1 MATKR
6 RPTKKVNPTM
16 TFEND
21 FDSEVGTSTTSGRYG
36 QINANDT
43 KLPLEIASHTDDD
56 ADETTNN
63 DNTTLSLTAKYRQ
76 EKHQTKLRHWKESEY
91 AAGLVE
97 PTWADELE
105 KYNRE
110 GRAGCCCCCP
120 AGSVELDQMFQEEMD
135 PGCGCIYLSAVVCS
149 RLGADRIGN
158 MAVLK
163 SRYVMV
169 EVDDDDDGGEDEEFV
184 NDDEEALRNRNKTD
198 TDGNKI
204 TESAEASKAKR
215 MVRKREIQFIVGP
228 FWPMLLGITYPLIF
242 GVSGFTLFVGLPYRA
257 WYVKLGWAVLTILLI
272 RALFNTGFRD
282 PGILTRHRDP
292 PENENDEEEDMPR
305 RRVGFR
311 WGTEGGP
318 WRWSE
323 QAQSYRPRNSS
334 YDPDTAV
341 IVEEFDHTCPW
352 TGTAIGKKN
361 MRSFQMFV
369 ALVFIC
375 LIMDIILLTMPAN
388 IQYSKVRV
396 QHHKP
401 KAKGGGVL

>member
-1 MATKR
+1 MATQR
-6 RPTKKVNPTM
+6 RAVKKLNPTTTM
-16 TFEND
+16 TSLKND
-21 FDSEVGTSTTSGRYG
+21 FDSEAGTSTTSGRYG
-36 QINANDT
+36 QINADDNN
-43 KLPLEIASHTDDD
+43 KLPLEIASGDDD
-56 ADETTNN
+56 DDQQPADITNN
-63 DNTTLSLTAKYRQ
+63 DDTLSLTEKYRQ
-76 EKHQTKLRHWKESEY
+76 EKHQNKLRHWKEGEFAS
-91 AAGLVE
+91 GLVE

-110 GRAGCCCCCP
+110 GRSGCCCCCP
-120 AGSVELDQMFQEEMD
+120 PSAELDQMFQEEID

-169 EVDDDDDGGEDEEFV
+169 EVEDDDDGEEHEEFV
-184 NDDEEALRNRNKTD
+184 NDDEEALRNRNKGSD
-198 TDGNKI
+198 TKNDEK
-204 TESAEASKAKR
+204 TKKQTKR
-215 MVRKREIQFIVGP
+215 MVRKREIQFVVGP

-242 GVSGFTLFVGLPYRA
+242 GVSGLTLFVGLPYRA
-257 WYVKLGWAVLTILLI
+257 WYIKLGWTILTVLLI

-282 PGILTRHRDP
+282 PGILTRHKDP
-292 PENENDEEEDMPR
+292 PENENDEEDDAPL

-323 QAQSYRPRNSS
+323 QAQTYRPRNSC

-341 IVEEFDHTCPW
+341 VVEEFDHTCPW

-361 MRSFQMFV
+361 MGSFQMFV

-375 LIMDIILLTMPAN
+375 LIMDIFLLTAPAK
-388 IQYSKVRV
+388 IV
-396 QHHKP
+396 
-401 KAKGGGVL
+401 

>member
-6 RPTKKVNPTM
+6 RPIKKEVSPTM
-16 TFEND
+16 TSLLTHD
-21 FDSEVGTSTTSGRYG
+21 FDSEAGTSTSCRYG
-36 QINANDT
+36 QVDTNDN
-43 KLPLEIASHTDDD
+43 KLPLEISSGNDDD
-56 ADETTNN
+56 DHQPT
-63 DNTTLSLTAKYRQ
+63 DTTLSLSAKYRQ

-110 GRAGCCCCCP
+110 GRSGCCCCCP
-120 AGSVELDQMFQEEMD
+120 PSAELNQVFQEEMD

-169 EVDDDDDGGEDEEFV
+169 EVEDERQGEEDEEAFV
-184 NDDEEALRNRNKTD
+184 NDDEEALRNRNKSD
-198 TDGNKI
+198 TDGKKN
-204 TESAEASKAKR
+204 TEQVTTR

-242 GVSGFTLFVGLPYRA
+242 GVSGLTLFVGLPYRA
-257 WYVKLGWAVLTILLI
+257 WYIKLGWAVLTILLI

-282 PGILTRHRDP
+282 PGILIRQKDP
-292 PENENDEEEDMPR
+292 PENDDEEEEDMPR

-334 YDPDTAV
+334 YDTDTAV

-361 MRSFQMFV
+361 MGSFQMFV
-369 ALVFIC
+369 GLVFIC
-375 LIMDIILLTMPAN
+375 LIMDIFLLTAPAR
-388 IQYSKVRV
+388 IEYSN
-396 QHHKP
+396 
-401 KAKGGGVL
+401 

>member
-6 RPTKKVNPTM
+6 RPKTVSPTM
-16 TFEND
+16 TSLTHD
-21 FDSEVGTSTTSGRYG
+21 FDSEAGTSTAGRYG
-36 QINANDT
+36 QVSTNDD
-43 KLPLEIASHTDDD
+43 KLPLEISSGNDDD
-56 ADETTNN
+56 DQHPTDTA
-63 DNTTLSLTAKYRQ
+63 LSLTEKYRQ
-76 EKHQTKLRHWKESEY
+76 EKHQSKLRHWKESEY

-110 GRAGCCCCCP
+110 GRSGCCCCCP
-120 AGSVELDQMFQEEMD
+120 PSAELNQVFQEEMD

-169 EVDDDDDGGEDEEFV
+169 EVDVDDGEEDEEEFV
-184 NDDEEALRNRNKTD
+184 NDDEEALRNRNKSD
-198 TDGNKI
+198 NDGKKN
-204 TESAEASKAKR
+204 TEKVTKR

-242 GVSGFTLFVGLPYRA
+242 GVSGLTLYSGLPYRA
-257 WYVKLGWAVLTILLI
+257 WYIKLGWAVLTILLI

-282 PGILTRHRDP
+282 PGILTRYKDP
-292 PENENDEEEDMPR
+292 PENENEEEDIPR

-361 MRSFQMFV
+361 MGSFQVFV

-375 LIMDIILLTMPAN
+375 LIMDIFLLTAPAR
-388 IQYSKVRV
+388 IEYSK
-396 QHHKP
+396 
-401 KAKGGGVL
+401 

>member
-6 RPTKKVNPTM
+6 RATKKLPTM
-16 TFEND
+16 TND
-21 FDSEVGTSTTSGRYG
+21 FDSEAVAGRYG
-36 QINANDT
+36 QINSNDT
-43 KLPLEIASHTDDD
+43 ALPLEISDNDNDDD
-56 ADETTNN
+56 QNNQSADTTG
-63 DNTTLSLTAKYRQ
+63 TLSLTTKYRQ
-76 EKHQTKLRHWKESEY
+76 EKHQAKLRHWKESDY

-110 GRAGCCCCCP
+110 GRGGCCCCCCP
-120 AGSVELDQMFQEEMD
+120 ANSVEFDQMFQEEMD

-169 EVDDDDDGGEDEEFV
+169 EVDDEEDGEEEEFV
-184 NDDEEALRNRNKTD
+184 NDDDDEEALRNRNKTD
-198 TDGNKI
+198 IDGRKKT
-204 TESAEASKAKR
+204 TELAKKTPKAKR

-242 GVSGFTLFVGLPYRA
+242 GVSGWTLVVGLPYRA
-257 WYVKLGWAVLTILLI
+257 WYIKLGWAVLTILLI

-282 PGILTRHRDP
+282 PGILMRHRDP
-292 PENENDEEEDMPR
+292 PPSENEEEEDTPR

-323 QAQSYRPRNSS
+323 QAQSYRPRNSC

-341 IVEEFDHTCPW
+341 IVEEFDHT
-352 TGTAIGKKN
+352 
-361 MRSFQMFV
+361 
-369 ALVFIC
+369 
-375 LIMDIILLTMPAN
+375 
-388 IQYSKVRV
+388 
-396 QHHKP
+396 
-401 KAKGGGVL
+401 

>member
-1 MATKR
+1 
-6 RPTKKVNPTM
+6 M
-16 TFEND
+16 TSLLTHD
-21 FDSEVGTSTTSGRYG
+21 FDSEAGTSTSGRYG
-36 QINANDT
+36 KVDTNDN
-43 KLPLEIASHTDDD
+43 KLPLEISSGNDDD
-56 ADETTNN
+56 DHQPT
-63 DNTTLSLTAKYRQ
+63 DTTLSLSAKYRQ

-110 GRAGCCCCCP
+110 GRSGCCCCCP
-120 AGSVELDQMFQEEMD
+120 PSAELNQVFQEEMD

-169 EVDDDDDGGEDEEFV
+169 EVKDESQGEEDEEAFV
-184 NDDEEALRNRNKTD
+184 NDDEEALRNRNKSD
-198 TDGNKI
+198 TDGKKN
-204 TESAEASKAKR
+204 TEQVTKR

-242 GVSGFTLFVGLPYRA
+242 GVSGLTLFVGLPYRA
-257 WYVKLGWAVLTILLI
+257 WYIKLGWAVLTILLI

-282 PGILTRHRDP
+282 PGILIRQKDP
-292 PENENDEEEDMPR
+292 PENDDEEEEDMPR

-334 YDPDTAV
+334 YDTDTAV

-361 MRSFQMFV
+361 MGSFQMFV
-369 ALVFIC
+369 GLVFIC
-375 LIMDIILLTMPAN
+375 LIMDIFLLTAPAR
-388 IQYSKVRV
+388 IEYSN
-396 QHHKP
+396 
-401 KAKGGGVL
+401 

>member
-16 TFEND
+16 TSLTHD
-21 FDSEVGTSTTSGRYG
+21 FDSEAGTSTAGRYG
-36 QINANDT
+36 KIDTNDD
-43 KLPLEIASHTDDD
+43 KLPLEISSGNDDD
-56 ADETTNN
+56 DDQHPTDTAL
-63 DNTTLSLTAKYRQ
+63 TLTDKYQQ
-76 EKHQTKLRHWKESEY
+76 EKHQNKLRHWKESEY

-110 GRAGCCCCCP
+110 GRSGCCCCCP
-120 AGSVELDQMFQEEMD
+120 PSAEVNQVFQEEMD

-169 EVDDDDDGGEDEEFV
+169 EVDEDGDEDEEDFV
-184 NDDEEALRNRNKTD
+184 NDDEEALRNRNKSD
-198 TDGNKI
+198 SDGKKNTGKV
-204 TESAEASKAKR
+204 TKR

-242 GVSGFTLFVGLPYRA
+242 GVSGLTLFVGLPYRA
-257 WYVKLGWAVLTILLI
+257 WYIKLGWAVLTILLI

-282 PGILTRHRDP
+282 PGILTRHKDP
-292 PENENDEEEDMPR
+292 PEDENEEEEDIPR

-323 QAQSYRPRNSS
+323 QAQSYRPRNAS

-341 IVEEFDHTCPW
+341 IVEEFDHT
-352 TGTAIGKKN
+352 
-361 MRSFQMFV
+361 
-369 ALVFIC
+369 
-375 LIMDIILLTMPAN
+375 
-388 IQYSKVRV
+388 
-396 QHHKP
+396 
-401 KAKGGGVL
+401 